1 MTRFIVNP
9 KHLNRDE
16 FLTPF
21 DKVFDELMN
30 KTFPAFQEETG
41 VSFNQGAYPK
51 VNVYEYDDTIGI
63 IAEIPGLDKKDVTV
77 DVEEQVLTISGDK
90 HAGGFD
96 TTGAKCIT
104 RELKQS
110 SFKRSF
116 NLGEHLD
123 GTNVGASFKDGLL
136 SISIPI
142 SAVRYIPFL
151 MEYSACIKASICQK
165 KNLIWCCNVPAKF
178 GFILQ

>member
-1 MTRFIVNP
+1 MTKLFIKP
-9 KHLNRDE
+9 SHLNRDE

-21 DKVFDELMN
+21 DKIFDELMT
-30 KTFPAFQEETG
+30 KTFPAFQDEVG

-63 IAEIPGLDKKDVTV
+63 IAEIPGLDKKNVTV
-77 DVEEQVLTISGDK
+77 DVEEDVLIISGDK
-90 HAGGFD
+90 HGFD
-96 TTGAKCIT
+96 SDGGKCIT

-123 GTNVGASFKDGLL
+123 GDKVGASFKDGLL
-136 SISIPI
+136 SITVPKKEPEQPKKHSIKI
-142 SAVRYIPFL
+142 A
-151 MEYSACIKASICQK
+151 
-165 KNLIWCCNVPAKF
+165 
-178 GFILQ
+178 